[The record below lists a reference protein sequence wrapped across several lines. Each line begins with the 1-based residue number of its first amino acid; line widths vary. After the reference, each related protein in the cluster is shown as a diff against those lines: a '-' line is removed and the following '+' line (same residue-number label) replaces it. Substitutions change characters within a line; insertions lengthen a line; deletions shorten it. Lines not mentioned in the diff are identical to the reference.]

1 MHDVPIPSPQAPRS
15 RSAEPSD
22 DFLRALY
29 DTHGSALTS
38 FAARR
43 LGGDWHRAEDVFQ
56 EAAIRAWQHAAQL
69 DPGVEALRP
78 WLFTVVRNLVID
90 GHRVRRS
97 RPPEADDESL
107 RRMPVPDGVDRT
119 LTTHVVVDAMRD
131 LTPFQREVLLHM
143 YYMGRSVNQTAK
155 VLGVPP
161 GTVKSRTHY
170 AMRALRAGLSSRGL
184 GAERTA

>member
-1 MHDVPIPSPQAPRS
+1 MPAN
-15 RSAEPSD
+15 RSAEHGD
-22 DFLRALY
+22 AFLRALY
-29 DTHGSALTS
+29 EKHGTELMR

-43 LGGDWHRAEDVFQ
+43 LDGDWHRAEDVFQ
-56 EAAIRAWQHAAQL
+56 EAALRAWQHAAQL
-69 DPGVEALRP
+69 EPGAEALRP
-78 WLFTVVRNLVID
+78 WLFAVVRNLVID
-90 GHRVRRS
+90 GHRGRQS

-131 LTPFQREVLLHM
+131 LTPFQREVLLHT
-143 YYMGRSVNQTAK
+143 YYMGRSVSQTAQ

-161 GTVKSRTHY
+161 GTVKSRTHN

-184 GAERTA
+184 R

>member
-1 MHDVPIPSPQAPRS
+1 MHDVPIPIPIPSPQAPGNP
-15 RSAEPSD
+15 SAEAGD
-22 DFLRALY
+22 AFLRALY
-29 DTHGSALTS
+29 EQHGSALMR

-56 EAAIRAWQHAAQL
+56 EAVIRAWQHAAQL
-69 DPGVEALRP
+69 EPGAEALRP
-78 WLFTVVRNLVID
+78 WLFAVVRNLVVD

-97 RPPEADDESL
+97 RPPEVDDESL
-107 RRMPVPDGVDRT
+107 RRMPVPDGVEHT
-119 LTTHVVVDAMRD
+119 LTTRVVVDAMRD
-131 LTPFQREVLLHM
+131 LAPFQREVLLHL
-143 YYMGRSVNQTAK
+143 YYMGRSVSQTAR

-184 GAERTA
+184 R